1 MNTDLSPSEIVFSTS
16 EIVQFISEGVQFI
29 SEVNFPCSYPYSL
42 APRARVRARHYM

>member
-1 MNTDLSPSEIVFSTS
+1 MNTDLFPSEVVFST
-16 EIVQFISEGVQFI
+16 SEGVQFI